1 LTPRSPNGIPWFQPI
16 PKGSGTAGSEIEVS
30 LILYILLYK
39 SLNIIKCIYISMAS
53 STQSIL
59 VPRGGE
65 SNSDAGSRL
74 TVKFE
79 KVNEISEEF
88 CYIIGIML

>member
-1 LTPRSPNGIPWFQPI
+1 
-16 PKGSGTAGSEIEVS
+16 
-30 LILYILLYK
+30 
-39 SLNIIKCIYISMAS
+39 MAS

-59 VPRGGE
+59 VPRGKE

-79 KVNEISEEF
+79 EVHEISEEF
-88 CYIIGIML
+88 CYIIGIMLGDGNIYKYRKSYYKTDFASSNDKNFIEYVAKITQNNLGIKVYVHKHT

>member
-1 LTPRSPNGIPWFQPI
+1 
-16 PKGSGTAGSEIEVS
+16 
-30 LILYILLYK
+30 
-39 SLNIIKCIYISMAS
+39 MAS

-59 VPRGGE
+59 VPRGKE

-79 KVNEISEEF
+79 EVHEISEEF
-88 CYIIGIML
+88 CYIIRYNARRWKYLQI